1 MKKQLLAL
9 ILLFTIA
16 ISAKSQDNTLEDNKE
31 NSSAA
36 NQSSSEFLDLFTL
49 GYNGASP
56 KINLQTYNFKAYI
69 GKTDLD
75 FYLFNSVPTLIPG
88 ITDTSEQKRY
98 VANDVLQQ
106 VGGLLNVALGK
117 VAYFGYG
124 DDPDLRYIKGA
135 QMDVRIGGKLM
146 ETPFLREE
154 VDSKFFPAFQAS
166 ADLRYLIPLVEK
178 TKSKDKKSVNLKEQM
193 VGNLSF
199 RVQGSLIRFFPKT
212 DAIGARTDVYSRYF
226 IAYEDNRVV
235 YPQTTLFA
243 GNAEMFFYITNKIY
257 ISAGYFFSN
266 DPLIDNYPFF
276 SVSYGHR

>member
-1 MKKQLLAL
+1 MIPTTLLR
-9 ILLFTIA
+9 LLCIVLLCSIGFGIKAQETA
-16 ISAKSQDNTLEDNKE
+16 APEENTNK
-31 NSSAA
+31 
-36 NQSSSEFLDLFTL
+36 SSSEFLDLFTL

-88 ITDTSEQKRY
+88 ITDTADQKRY

-106 VGGLLNVALGK
+106 VGGLFNVALGK

-135 QMDVRIGGKLM
+135 QMDIRVGGKLM

-178 TKSKDKKSVNLKEQM
+178 TKVKDNKPVNLKEQM

-199 RVQGSLIRFFPKT
+199 RLQFNLIRFFPKT
-212 DAIGARTDVYSRYF
+212 DANGARTDAYSRYF
-226 IAYEDNRVV
+226 IAYENNRVI
-235 YPQTTLFA
+235 YPQATLFA

-276 SVSYGHR
+276 SVSYGHQ

>member
-1 MKKQLLAL
+1 M
-9 ILLFTIA
+9 LFTIA
-16 ISAKSQDNTLEDNKE
+16 ISAKSQETISEENKE
-31 NSSAA
+31 N
-36 NQSSSEFLDLFTL
+36 SSEFLDLFTL

-56 KINLQTYNFKAYI
+56 KINLKTYNFKAYI

-88 ITDTSEQKRY
+88 ITDTSDQKRY

-135 QMDVRIGGKLM
+135 QMDVRVGGKLM

-178 TKSKDKKSVNLKEQM
+178 TKGKDKVAVNLREQM

-199 RVQGSLIRFFPKT
+199 RLQGSLIRFFPKT
-212 DAIGARTDVYSRYF
+212 DANGARTDVYSRYF

-235 YPQTTLFA
+235 YPKTTLFA

-276 SVSYGHR
+276 SISYGHR